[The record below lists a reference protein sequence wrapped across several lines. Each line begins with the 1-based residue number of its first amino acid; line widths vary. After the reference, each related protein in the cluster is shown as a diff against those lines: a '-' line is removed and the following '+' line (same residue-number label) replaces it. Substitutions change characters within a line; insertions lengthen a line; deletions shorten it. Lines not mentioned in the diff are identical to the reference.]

1 MTQQSENMDY
11 AARDAPPGVSVFLD
25 LRYDV
30 FRHHVLEAI
39 DVRCVVPPLRAS
51 IEEIA
56 ALAARPPPA
65 HGSDWPTSP
74 RVVGMLSGLVVSI
87 CVLSLACGVAIGRR
101 CRSPCNRTLNLTL
114 TLTVTVT
121 LTLHPNPYPYPY
133 PYSYP

>member
-1 MTQQSENMDY
+1 MTQQSVNMDY

-65 HGSDWPTSP
+65 PGPDWPT
-74 RVVGMLSGLVVSI
+74 RLGLGSGL
-87 CVLSLACGVAIGRR
+87 G
-101 CRSPCNRTLNLTL
+101 
-114 TLTVTVT
+114 
-121 LTLHPNPYPYPY
+121 
-133 PYSYP
+133 